1 VPDSEMSKLALLPPS
16 AMCSTRGMTGVKS
29 RPGFAV
35 PDSVHQVKLA
45 SPWRLPLRR
54 TKTSAVLSAAGTS
67 TVSAANSTR
76 MGPALAVRA
85 DVSLVEERAAAAAR
99 GLGDGVG
106 AAAAT
111 REVTIDEGGAVDGAG
126 FVRGAGA
133 IRALEAGGGEGAV
146 GGIEAGGEGAVGGI
160 EAGGEGV

>member
-1 VPDSEMSKLALLPPS
+1 VPDREMSKLTLLLPS

-67 TVSAANSTR
+67 TVSAANSRR
-76 MGPALAVRA
+76 MGPALAARA
-85 DVSLVEERAAAAAR
+85 DVSPVEERVAAAAR
-99 GLGDGVG
+99 GLGEGVG
-106 AAAAT
+106 ATAAMRGAA
-111 REVTIDEGGAVDGAG
+111 VDEGAMDGGG

-133 IRALEAGGGEGAV
+133 IRAVEAGGGEGAV
-146 GGIEAGGEGAVGGI
+146 GGTEAGGGG
-160 EAGGEGV
+160 GV